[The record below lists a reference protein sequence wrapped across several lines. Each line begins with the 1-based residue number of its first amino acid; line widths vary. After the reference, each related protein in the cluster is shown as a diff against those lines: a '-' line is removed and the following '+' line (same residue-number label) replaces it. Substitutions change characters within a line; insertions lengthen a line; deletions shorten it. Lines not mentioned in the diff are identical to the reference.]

1 MRLPEQADSDPEGR
15 ATAPAIHR
23 SGIRQPVRWTA
34 AGSAAILITAIT
46 LFLGRTEAGPDGSPA
61 PAPTAPKSS
70 SPEGSS
76 TSESEPVAA
85 AGAAE
90 QKAAA
95 ILTSAAT
102 VTVTVAVAGSATSG
116 AMTISAD
123 APPGNADPL
132 ASPTALTFDPNVMVL
147 PVDERDPAIVAA
159 AYLRARLTYGRFDDG
174 PVACARAAA
183 RYTEPSFGAILI
195 DQASTAQDWDR
206 VRRDRLQ
213 VRLRIDD
220 IAVRPSGN
228 GWLIT
233 IVHTRTLSRE
243 DADDLTF
250 HAVTTVTAEPA
261 DVDRWWVTGD
271 SSLGGTASA
280 AG

>member
-1 MRLPEQADSDPEGR
+1 MRLPDQADSDPEGR

-23 SGIRQPVRWTA
+23 TGIRHPAGWTA

-46 LFLGRTEAGPDGSPA
+46 PFSSAEPKPA
-61 PAPTAPKSS
+61 QTVHRPRRRPHRHRRCQRGHRHPSLNRTAP
-70 SPEGSS
+70 P
-76 TSESEPVAA
+76 
-85 AGAAE
+85 GAAE
-90 QKAAA
+90 QEAAA
-95 ILTSAAT
+95 ILTSTAT
-102 VTVTVAVAGSATSG
+102 VTATAAGSATSG

-123 APPGNADPL
+123 APGNAHPL
-132 ASPTALTFDPNVMVL
+132 ASPTALTFDPNVMVA
-147 PVDERDPAIVAA
+147 PFDDSDPAIVAA

-220 IAVRPSGN
+220 IAVRPSSN

>member
-1 MRLPEQADSDPEGR
+1 
-15 ATAPAIHR
+15 
-23 SGIRQPVRWTA
+23 
-34 AGSAAILITAIT
+34 
-46 LFLGRTEAGPDGSPA
+46 
-61 PAPTAPKSS
+61 
-70 SPEGSS
+70 
-76 TSESEPVAA
+76 
-85 AGAAE
+85 
-90 QKAAA
+90 
-95 ILTSAAT
+95 
-102 VTVTVAVAGSATSG
+102 
-116 AMTISAD
+116 MTIGAD
-123 APPGNADPL
+123 APGNAHPL
-132 ASPTALTFDPNVMVL
+132 ASPTAVTFDPNVMGP

-159 AYLRARLTYGRFDDG
+159 AYLRARLTCDRFDDG

-195 DQASTAQDWDR
+195 DLASTAQDWDR

-233 IVHTRTLSRE
+233 IVYTRTLARE

-261 DVDRWWVTGD
+261 EVDRWWVTGD
-271 SSLGGTASA
+271 SSLGGTGSA

>member
-1 MRLPEQADSDPEGR
+1 MGHSGPSSVGPCCVVPEKPGATGR
-15 ATAPAIHR
+15 SLH
-23 SGIRQPVRWTA
+23 
-34 AGSAAILITAIT
+34 AGK
-46 LFLGRTEAGPDGSPA
+46 RH
-61 PAPTAPKSS
+61 
-70 SPEGSS
+70 
-76 TSESEPVAA
+76 
-85 AGAAE
+85 
-90 QKAAA
+90 
-95 ILTSAAT
+95 
-102 VTVTVAVAGSATSG
+102 
-116 AMTISAD
+116 
-123 APPGNADPL
+123 
-132 ASPTALTFDPNVMVL
+132 
-147 PVDERDPAIVAA
+147 
-159 AYLRARLTYGRFDDG
+159 
-174 PVACARAAA
+174 ARAAA

-261 DVDRWWVTGD
+261 DDDRWWVTGD
-271 SSLGGTASA
+271 SSLGGTGSA